1 MGRVVDELTRVA
13 AGHGAEMHTNA
24 CIKALDF
31 STHTRTVHFE
41 LGDRSHTVDA
51 RFVLVNFGANMLAR
65 LLQKPYRPD
74 STHEGSVVKI
84 NMLLHRLPRLRASG
98 ISAKDAFSGTFH
110 IDEGYEQMQRSYQQA
125 ARVQLPEKIPCE
137 IYCHTLTDDSI
148 LSPELRTRG
157 FHTLTLFALD
167 TPWRLFNR
175 NNSEVRERARRKCLD
190 GLNAYLAEPIEE
202 CLAVA
207 KNGELCVETKTP
219 VDLEQELGLYR
230 GNIFHAALTFP
241 FAEDKDTIGSWGV
254 ETEFPNVF
262 ICGSS
267 ARRGGA
273 VSGIPG
279 HNAAMK
285 ILEMVKP

>member
-1 MGRVVDELTRVA
+1 M
-13 AGHGAEMHTNA
+13 
-24 CIKALDF
+24 K
-31 STHTRTVHFE
+31 
-41 LGDRSHTVDA
+41 
-51 RFVLVNFGANMLAR
+51 
-65 LLQKPYRPD
+65 
-74 STHEGSVVKI
+74 
-84 NMLLHRLPRLRASG
+84 
-98 ISAKDAFSGTFH
+98 
-110 IDEGYEQMQRSYQQA
+110 RSYQQA
-125 ARVQLPEKIPCE
+125 AQMQLPEKLPCE

-148 LSPELRTRG
+148 LSAQLRIRG

-167 TPWRLFNR
+167 TPWRLFYENNR
-175 NNSEVRERARRKCLD
+175 QMRARGTRKCFE

-207 KNGELCVETKTP
+207 DNGEPCVETKTP
-219 VDLEQELGLYR
+219 VDLEQELNLYR
-230 GNIFHAALTFP
+230 GNIFHAALGFP
-241 FAEDKDTIGSWGV
+241 FAESSDTIGSWGV

-285 ILEMVKP
+285 VLEMVKG